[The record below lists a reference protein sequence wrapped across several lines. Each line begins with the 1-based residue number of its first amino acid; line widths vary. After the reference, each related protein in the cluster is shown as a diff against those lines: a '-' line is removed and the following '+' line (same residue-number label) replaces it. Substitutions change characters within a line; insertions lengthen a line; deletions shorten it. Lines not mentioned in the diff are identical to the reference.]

1 MKRSTPMKRS
11 GSPMK
16 RGAPLAKRSPKM
28 RAKYQGSG
36 SVEGRRDLVAR
47 ILAARPR
54 CQIGARL
61 EAYRSV
67 CASLNTDA
75 KLGWWKPHLCGGEA
89 TEVHEILRR
98 SAGGDILDDANCL
111 ATCAL
116 CHRWTHETPKTARN
130 LGLLRSRYD
139 QPPTPTSTTTP
150 AEVPE

>member
-1 MKRSTPMKRS
+1 MKRSPMKRG

-28 RAKYQGSG
+28 RAKYAGSG
-36 SVEGRRDLVAR
+36 SVEGRADFVAR

-54 CQIGARL
+54 CECCEVLRKRASIGA
-61 EAYRSV
+61 
-67 CASLNTDA
+67 T
-75 KLGWWKPHLCGGEA
+75 LGLPPLPGWRPMLCGGDA
-89 TEVHEILRR
+89 VEVHEILRR
-98 SAGGDILDDANCL
+98 SAGGDILDDKNVL
-111 ATCAL
+111 AVCAFG
-116 CHRWTHETPKTARN
+116 HRWIHEHPKLARE